1 MEGKNFAV
9 ASMVCGI
16 AAAAAILLVEIEEMV
31 LVGLALGIV
40 AIVMAVIA
48 KKKGYV
54 GGMRSAG
61 FVLGIIG
68 TSLWALDFIYFF
80 AQ

>member
-1 MEGKNFAV
+1 MDGKNFALT
-9 ASMVCGI
+9 AMICGI
-16 AAAAAILLVEIEEMV
+16 ASAASILLEEIEVMV
-31 LVGLALGIV
+31 YFGLALGIV
-40 AIVMAVIA
+40 AIVMAVKA

-68 TSLWALDFIYFF
+68 TSLWGLDLLMYMMS
-80 AQ
+80 